1 MMRYIVILLITLSA
15 CSPCRQVVE
24 QTDSV
29 SHVAHERDSVS
40 HAATQRDSVSQR
52 DSVYIYQSG
61 DTLYIYK
68 ERQVVKWRERVD
80 TTTKYIER
88 ADTTTRVAER
98 REETTAP
105 VAPATEPIKWYDHGF
120 IWLGRLCLIALLLW
134 LIFIYIKRKR

>member
-1 MMRYIVILLITLSA
+1 MRYIIILLLVLTA

-24 QTDSV
+24 QSDSV

-40 HAATQRDSVSQR
+40 HTASARDSVSRR
-52 DSVYIYQSG
+52 DSVYIYRSG

-80 TTTKYIER
+80 TTIKYVER
-88 ADTTTRVAER
+88 ADTLYKEGERVVTM
-98 REETTAP
+98 TTAQ
-105 VAPATEPIKWYDHGF
+105 PIKWYDHGF

-134 LIFIYIKRKR
+134 MIFIYLKRKI

>member
-1 MMRYIVILLITLSA
+1 MRYIIILLLVLTA
-15 CSPCRQVVE
+15 CSPCRQVVK
-24 QTDSV
+24 QSDSV

-40 HAATQRDSVSQR
+40 HTASARDSVSRR
-52 DSVYIYQSG
+52 DSVYIYRSG

-80 TTTKYIER
+80 TTTKHKER

-98 REETTAP
+98 REETTARA
-105 VAPATEPIKWYDHGF
+105 APAPKPIKWYDHAF

-134 LIFIYIKRKR
+134 LIFLYLKRKL

>member
-1 MMRYIVILLITLSA
+1 MTRYVIIILLVLTA
-15 CSPCRQVVE
+15 CSPCRRIVE

-40 HAATQRDSVSQR
+40 HTGAARDSVHHR
-52 DSVYIYQSG
+52 DSIYVYHSG

-98 REETTAP
+98 REEITPPA
-105 VAPATEPIKWYDHGF
+105 APAPEPIKWYDRAA
-120 IWLGRLCLIALLLW
+120 IWVGRLCLLALLLW

>member
-1 MMRYIVILLITLSA
+1 MTRYVIIILLVLTA

-24 QTDSV
+24 QSDSV

-40 HAATQRDSVSQR
+40 HTGAARDSVHHR

-68 ERQVVKWRERVD
+68 EMQVVKWRERVD
-80 TTTKYIER
+80 TLTKYIER

-98 REETTAP
+98 HEETTPPA
-105 VAPATEPIKWYDHGF
+105 APAPAPIKWYDRVAMRV
-120 IWLGRLCLIALLLW
+120 GRLCLLALLLW
-134 LIFIYIKRKR
+134 LIFLYIKRKR

>member
-1 MMRYIVILLITLSA
+1 MTRYIVILLITLSA
-15 CSPCRQVVE
+15 CSPCRQIVE

-29 SHVAHERDSVS
+29 SHLAHERDSVS
-40 HAATQRDSVSQR
+40 HTGAARDSVHHR
-52 DSVYIYQSG
+52 DSVYVYHSG

-98 REETTAP
+98 REEITP
-105 VAPATEPIKWYDHGF
+105 PASPTPEPIKWYDRAA
-120 IWLGRLCLIALLLW
+120 IWVGRLCLLALLLW